1 MKLVEVKFEIP
12 EDLEPRIAA
21 LAAEMGLSFDLAAQ
35 LLLWDGYA
43 THLRQSIARAEAD
56 IQSWEEDAQ

>member
-1 MKLVEVKFEIP
+1 MMLVTTKFEIP
-12 EDLEPRIAA
+12 HDLEPRTRA
-21 LAAEMGLSFDLAAQ
+21 LAKQVGLPLDIMCVM
-35 LLLWDGYA
+35 LLQDGYV